1 MRKDIP
7 NRRVEIEEWIR
18 SGKSKAYICQ
28 QLECRPVTLDNWLYK
43 LGITYQGQPRRFGHI
58 APNRKHVSIYLKS
71 GISISSHRLKVLLLR
86 DGLKEYRCE
95 SCGQTEWLG
104 QPIPLELHHIDG
116 NRNNNQLSNLQ
127 LLCANC
133 HALTPNNS
141 GRGIKRT

>member
-1 MRKDIP
+1 
-7 NRRVEIEEWIR
+7 
-18 SGKSKAYICQ
+18 
-28 QLECRPVTLDNWLYK
+28 
-43 LGITYQGQPRRFGHI
+43 
-58 APNRKHVSIYLKS
+58 LKS
-71 GISISSHRLKVLLLR
+71 GISISSHRRKVLLLR

-141 GRGIKRT
+141 GRGIKRK